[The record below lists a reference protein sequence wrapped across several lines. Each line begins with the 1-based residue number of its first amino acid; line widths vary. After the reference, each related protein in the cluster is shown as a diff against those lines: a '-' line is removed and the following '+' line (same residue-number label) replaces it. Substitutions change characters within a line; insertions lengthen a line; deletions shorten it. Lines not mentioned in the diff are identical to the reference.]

1 MESRQPQG
9 FELVP
14 ALAMVQPLG
23 VTSYINLPMLKNEIS
38 LCLEDKPVLRL
49 SGSSRRC
56 SGRVE
61 VLHQGAWGTV
71 CDDLWDLNEAEVV
84 CRQLGCGHAVAAPG
98 SAYFGPG
105 SGNILLDN
113 LQCSG
118 KENHFGQC
126 PSSAWLDHNC
136 GHHEDAGVICSGTL
150 SPMMSLFCEAS

>member
-1 MESRQPQG
+1 MLVLALVVAQP
-9 FELVP
+9 V
-14 ALAMVQPLG
+14 G
-23 VTSYINLPMLKNEIS
+23 VTSYINLPVLKSEIFFR
-38 LCLEDKPVLRL
+38 LEDRLVLRL
-49 SGSSRRC
+49 AGSSGQC

-71 CDDLWDLNEAEVV
+71 CDDLWDMNEAEVV
-84 CRQLGCGHAVAAPG
+84 CRQLGCGHAIAAPG

-113 LQCSG
+113 IQCSG

-136 GHHEDAGVICSGTL
+136 GHHEDAGVICSGTVPPIT
-150 SPMMSLFCEAS
+150 SSFKEAA